1 MKMDKLKYIMMALV
15 CGLFTACMDGD
26 YDEGAQSDDAPYGN
40 NDITETNLL
49 TIQELKTK
57 YSKVLNTDY
66 RDGTSYQK
74 VEKTTQI
81 KGYVTGNDITGSQF
95 HFFRSIFGHET
106 FTIFVFELSTFSS
119 DSFCY

>member
-49 TIQELKTK
+49 TIQEPTRVP
-57 YSKVLNTDY
+57 S
-66 RDGTSYQK
+66 S
-74 VEKTTQI
+74 
-81 KGYVTGNDITGSQF
+81 SP
-95 HFFRSIFGHET
+95 
-106 FTIFVFELSTFSS
+106 FSRVAFAAICPLARKCS
-119 DSFCY
+119 SS